1 MAEVKSVDTRERIL
15 DVAERLF
22 MGHGYDGTSM
32 RMITSEAAVNLAAV
46 NYHFGSKES
55 LMQEVFRRRLDWL
68 NEERMRVLNTLEREA
83 AGKALKPSQIVDG
96 FFGTLLRMAD
106 DEKRG
111 GTTFLR
117 LLGRTLTDPSEFIR
131 TFLAHEYAAVVDR
144 YKEALFKALPDVPK
158 AEIVWRFHFMLG
170 ATSYAIAGTD
180 ALRLVTDWQIEESD
194 SVDRMDRLVPRLMS
208 FLLGGLRSPLPQF
221 SDAAATVETKAGPT
235 TTEANA
241 GPAVD
246 SK

>member
-1 MAEVKSVDTRERIL
+1 MAEAKSVDTRERIL
-15 DVAERLF
+15 DAAEHLF
-22 MGHGYDGTSM
+22 MAHGYEGTSM
-32 RMITSEAAVNLAAV
+32 RQITGEASVNLAAV

-68 NEERMRVLNTLEREA
+68 NEERMRVLNAMEAEA
-83 AGKALKPSQIVDG
+83 AGKPLKASQIVDG
-96 FFGTLLRMAD
+96 FFGTLLRMAN
-106 DEKRG
+106 DEQRG
-111 GTTFLR
+111 GITFLR

-131 TFLAHEYAAVVDR
+131 TFLAHEYAAVVER
-144 YKEALFKALPDVPK
+144 YKEALFRALPDVPK

-180 ALRLVTDWQIEESD
+180 ALRLITDWQIEEVD
-194 SVDRMDRLVPRLMS
+194 KVDRIDLLLPRLMS

-221 SDAAATVETKAGPT
+221 SNAETVEISANATVH
-235 TTEANA
+235 
-241 GPAVD
+241 

>member
-1 MAEVKSVDTRERIL
+1 MAETKTVDTRERIL
-15 DVAERLF
+15 DAAEHLF
-22 MGHGYDGTSM
+22 MAHGYEGTSM
-32 RMITSEAAVNLAAV
+32 RQITSEASVNLAAV

-68 NEERMRVLNTLEREA
+68 NEERMRVLNAMEAEA
-83 AGKALKPSQIVDG
+83 AGKPLKASQIVDG
-96 FFGTLLRMAD
+96 FFGTLLRMAN
-106 DEKRG
+106 DEERG
-111 GTTFLR
+111 GITFLR

-131 TFLAHEYAAVVDR
+131 TFLAHEYAAVVNR

-180 ALRLVTDWQIEESD
+180 ALRLITDWQIEE
-194 SVDRMDRLVPRLMS
+194 VDRVDRIDLLLPRLMS

-221 SDAAATVETKAGPT
+221 S
-235 TTEANA
+235 NA
-241 GPAVD
+241 AVD

>member
-1 MAEVKSVDTRERIL
+1 MAEVRNVDTRERIL
-15 DVAERLF
+15 DAAERLF
-22 MGHGYDGTSM
+22 MAHGYEGTSM
-32 RMITSEAAVNLAAV
+32 RQITGEAGVNLAAV

-68 NEERMRVLNTLEREA
+68 NEERMRVLDELEDAA
-83 AGKALKPSQIVDG
+83 AGKPLKPSQIVDG

-106 DEKRG
+106 DEQRG
-111 GTTFLR
+111 GVTFLR

-131 TFLAHEYAAVVDR
+131 TFMAHEYASVVER

-180 ALRLVTDWQIEESD
+180 ALRLVTDWQIEAED
-194 SVDRMDRLVPRLMS
+194 STDRLDRLLPRLMS
-208 FLLGGLRSPLPQF
+208 FLLGGLRAPLPQF
-221 SDAAATVETKAGPT
+221 AAPT
-235 TTEANA
+235 GT
-241 GPAVD
+241 
-246 SK
+246 S